1 MQNQLTF
8 KKDITRKFMIFA
20 IIPSFLLAISLLYTI
35 ATLKEDSI
43 RDMHIKILENVD
55 SSISDLSIEIT
66 SIANVIVTKKEKDQ
80 IFFNNLLQLNNT
92 ISSIIIIDYNG
103 KIKKIYSNEPNSN
116 YKDFDF
122 NKILNINSFKEEKK
136 SFFGNLY
143 TLVQSDQ
150 SFIPFYFHYNNSIG
164 IINIKREFLQAKVER
179 LVKNDLSLSVCI
191 VDNNGLCVANSFQ
204 VFGQKEQFSF
214 YTTATSKAILLND
227 PNRLIK
233 FSDKNKT
240 SRATYTNQKET
251 MWKIIVKD
259 TNDKVL
265 NYIQNILLFIGSFM
279 ILLLIFTIVTAKK
292 VARNIVEPVE
302 SLILE
307 IQDFANEIEHFETT
321 TTIKSKYYIFNVLIE
336 SFEKMKDDIIDREI
350 ELKNLNDTLEERTNQ
365 LEILNQTLQYKLKSQ
380 G

>member
-1 MQNQLTF
+1 MQKQLTF

-20 IIPSFLLAISLLYTI
+20 IIPSFLLAISLLYTLS
-35 ATLKEDSI
+35 TLKEDSI
-43 RDMHIKILENVD
+43 KETHTKLLENINYSILDFYNQITTTEQVIL
-55 SSISDLSIEIT
+55 SS
-66 SIANVIVTKKEKDQ
+66 KEKDRT
-80 IFFNNLLQLNNT
+80 IFQNILQLNNA

-103 KIKKIYSNEPNSN
+103 KMKKIYENEPNLL
-116 YKDFDF
+116 YKNF
-122 NKILNINSFKEEKK
+122 NFNEILNIKSFTVDKK

-143 TLVQSDQ
+143 KLPNSDQ
-150 SFIPFYFHYNNSIG
+150 SFIPFYFHYNNAIG
-164 IINIKREFLQAKVER
+164 IINIDGEYFQKYVER
-179 LVKNDLSLSVCI
+179 LLKNDLSLSIYI
-191 VDNNGLCVANSFQ
+191 VNESGLCIANSFATPT
-204 VFGQKEQFSF
+204 QKEQFSF

-227 PNRLIK
+227 PNKLIK

-240 SRATYTNQKET
+240 TRVTYINQKEM

-259 TNDKVL
+259 LNDKVL

-279 ILLLIFTIVTAKK
+279 ILLLIFTIITARR

-350 ELKNLNDTLEERTNQ
+350 ELKNLNDTLEEKTNQ
-365 LEILNQTLQYKLKSQ
+365 LETLNQTLQYRLQSQ

>member
-103 KIKKIYSNEPNSN
+103 KIKKIYSNEPNSD